1 MAQAGILPAESPPLA
16 PTSMPAVEVSRSQRH
31 CTFCAVRHGMP
42 LALVSQINHVPMNSS
57 LLYALKLDK
66 SRRALHL
73 AERRLLPLVT
83 FFSRREKGL
92 FFQDHCRS

>member
-1 MAQAGILPAESPPLA
+1 MAQAGILPAKSPSRA

-42 LALVSQINHVPMNSS
+42 LALMSQINHVPMNSS

-92 FFQDHCRS
+92 FFQDRY